1 MYFYISFCLSSLYIF
16 QNVDAGI
23 IPRAMDEIFKELLM
37 LKADYQVAVQYI
49 ELYNEKLRSL
59 LSNGTE
65 DTNVQ

>member
-1 MYFYISFCLSSLYIF
+1 MFLMLVFFEFPIFIF

-59 LSNGTE
+59 LSNGTD